1 MPVKAVD
8 FEPTTSTDSVTL
20 AAGDLSYQQIA
31 VRKSL
36 LRGFTALS
44 ARENGLSTR
53 KSTLTA
59 HARGAVG
66 GNIGA
71 CLGVKAG
78 ILRAAIPH

>member
-36 LRGFTALS
+36 LRGFTAL
-44 ARENGLSTR
+44 
-53 KSTLTA
+53 
-59 HARGAVG
+59 
-66 GNIGA
+66 
-71 CLGVKAG
+71 
-78 ILRAAIPH
+78 